1 MRSSPKGPGSQRP
14 VRSSVSA
21 LLAVLKG
28 FVPSSAVAA
37 IAQPVGGGGGD
48 VVIVSDAK
56 PLVVLPQPPIA
67 MNVATPAVASK
78 VMREA

>member
-1 MRSSPKGPGSQRP
+1 
-14 VRSSVSA
+14 
-21 LLAVLKG
+21 
-28 FVPSSAVAA
+28 VAA